1 LAKDTKSF
9 ISVTSAGNIGNKGCG
24 IIRFLILVFRFTK
37 IREKIIVII
46 GEKWTEGI
54 VINKERFGPR
64 LA

>member
-1 LAKDTKSF
+1 VAHERIVAL
-9 ISVTSAGNIGNKGCG
+9 CQ
-24 IIRFLILVFRFTK
+24 ILFRFTK

-54 VINKERFGPR
+54 VINKERVEPR